1 MSIHLKNLGSGL
13 IKTNPKITNKF
24 REERNHTM
32 TEIIADFLDTLDT
45 PALETLEQFEKMIEV
60 TE

>member
-1 MSIHLKNLGSGL
+1 
-13 IKTNPKITNKF
+13 
-24 REERNHTM
+24 M

-45 PALETLEQFEKMIEV
+45 PALETLEQFEKRIEV

>member
-1 MSIHLKNLGSGL
+1 
-13 IKTNPKITNKF
+13 
-24 REERNHTM
+24 M
-32 TEIIADFLDTLDT
+32 TEIIADFLDNTLDT

>member
-1 MSIHLKNLGSGL
+1 MH
-13 IKTNPKITNKF
+13 TQVNKF
-24 REERNHTM
+24 RKARTHTM

-45 PALETLEQFEKMIEV
+45 PELETLEQFEKRIEV